1 MMEAAL
7 PRLNPQPAR
16 GQSEYVTPP
25 SGRSGFG
32 KVIDYLATVVVNA
45 GFGVFTN
52 RIIQAG
58 TAPKNIGWGTGAG
71 TAAAGDTTLFTE
83 ALVDLTAGGTDH
95 TVGTESRTTTTQT
108 NDTYT
113 VIGTRTATGAG
124 TVTNA
129 GLFDAASGGTLT
141 VKGDFTGIG
150 LASGD
155 SIAFTFN
162 VKLA

>member
-1 MMEAAL
+1 M
-7 PRLNPQPAR
+7 
-16 GQSEYVTPP
+16 
-25 SGRSGFG
+25 
-32 KVIDYLATVVVNA
+32 ATVVTNVGLA
-45 GFGVFTN
+45 VFTN

-58 TAPKNIGWGTGAG
+58 TAPKYIGWGTGAG
-71 TAAAGDTTLFTE
+71 TAAVGDTTLFTE
-83 ALVDLTAGGTDH
+83 ALVDLTGGGTDH
-95 TVGTESRTTTTQT
+95 TTGTESRSTTTQT

-113 VIGTRTATGAG
+113 VTGTRTATGAG

-129 GLFDAASGGTLT
+129 GLFDAASAGTLA

-162 VKLA
+162 VALS

>member
-1 MMEAAL
+1 MNPAIGLPFIDPLGAL
-7 PRLNPQPAR
+7 KR
-16 GQSEYVTPP
+16 GIK
-25 SGRSGFG
+25 GL
-32 KVIDYLATVVVNA
+32 ILMATVVVNA

-83 ALVDLTAGGTDH
+83 KLVDLSTSAGTDH
-95 TVGTESRTTTTQT
+95 TVGSESRTTTTQT

-113 VIGTRTATGAG
+113 VTGTRTATGAG

-129 GLFDAASGGTLT
+129 GLFDAASGGTLV

-162 VKLA
+162 VKFA